1 MPDFFLPTPSPC
13 RLSQAIPPGHP
24 GPHRRVKR
32 LALCRTSPPCH
43 LGSGGCA
50 WRTRCAL
57 ALRLLGRVDGA
68 RAASGRGRNREKL
81 AFSGT
86 KIMWAISRRLVAA
99 ATKSAT
105 AAAAATTAAA
115 TAAVTYSSAA
125 SEPATNSPKA
135 TLIATESIILRD
147 GRRLAFRTFPA
158 TPDEAAVPVYAFH
171 GMGSSHL
178 TWKTKPDRPVEVLC
192 PGVQLIVVRATASPL
207 RMLLARLE
215 PPERTHPSRS
225 RLTGGQARLRRL
237 VHASRGVQLH
247 PVLRRPIAARRRTR
261 HPDLCRCRSQQW
273 RPVCTRCC
281 GTAEGARAG
290 VCCHLERPT
299 MYGLPGLERTFRGR
313 LCVRRMR
320 ALSCC
325 SSVTVRCERQMPTR
339 THRGRC
345 ARAMT
350 SRVVHKAFTDATF
363 LRSLASGETRHWQR
377 ARLPSC
383 MLGRA
388 V

>member
-1 MPDFFLPTPSPC
+1 MLHKPPHH
-13 RLSQAIPPGHP
+13 AILAREAVRGGRGVDWRCGCLAASMGH
-24 GPHRRVKR
+24 
-32 LALCRTSPPCH
+32 
-43 LGSGGCA
+43 
-50 WRTRCAL
+50 
-57 ALRLLGRVDGA
+57 A

-320 ALSCC
+320 ALSC
-325 SSVTVRCERQMPTR
+325 SHRRVTVRCERQMPTR